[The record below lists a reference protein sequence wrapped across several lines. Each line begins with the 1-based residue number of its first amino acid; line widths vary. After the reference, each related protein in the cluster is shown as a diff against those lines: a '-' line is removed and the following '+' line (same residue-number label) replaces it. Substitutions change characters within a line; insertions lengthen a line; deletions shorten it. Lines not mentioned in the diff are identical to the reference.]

1 MTKNRNYSII
11 TGLNFKRYSNIANKI
26 TKKSENFSYNTREV
40 LKTMSYT
47 VKEIAQKMGM
57 TEHTIRFYT
66 DQGLL
71 PCRRDKNNHRIFDE
85 ESVSWLTS
93 IQCLRRC
100 GILIEDIQI
109 YCRLCQEGDARLP
122 ERYEFMLRQ
131 RELAY
136 TRLKE
141 AQEAF
146 HYMENK
152 IRHYEDIMSNKIP
165 DDMNMVFKNMKEN
178 RNSSDSTD

>member
-26 TKKSENFSYNTREV
+26 TKESENFSCNTREV

-71 PCRRDKNNHRIFDE
+71 PCHRDKNNHRIFDE

-100 GILIEDIQI
+100 GISIEDIQI
-109 YCRLCQEGDARLP
+109 YCRLCQEGDSRLL

-165 DDMNMVFKNMKEN
+165 DDMNIVFKNMKKKL
-178 RNSSDSTD
+178 